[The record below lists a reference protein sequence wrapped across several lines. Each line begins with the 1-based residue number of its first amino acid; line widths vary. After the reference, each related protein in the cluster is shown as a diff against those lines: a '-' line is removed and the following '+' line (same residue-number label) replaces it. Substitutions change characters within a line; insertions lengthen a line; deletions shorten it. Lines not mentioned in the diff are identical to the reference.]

1 MAEDP
6 REIIRRRV
14 QETRQRQAEQD
25 RMAELCDVVRIAL
38 ARNDGAE
45 AVRAAESLLEAYPE
59 STTAHELM
67 GDALMLAGK
76 RTRAKDEYK
85 RAMEIEPANADAE
98 RKFAE
103 AMLFIGQVERT
114 RDILT
119 SGDISMLRGAVH
131 KDPKHAAMRSVLFPG
146 LGQLYNGDY
155 ERGVITVLLAFVL
168 FGLAA
173 WGIMEFF
180 TSAVITSSDPMS
192 AGEIVGALV
201 GCIGYVSL
209 LGWSVWDAQR
219 SSGEES
225 APTIDPD
232 AVRK

>member
-6 REIIRRRV
+6 REIVRKRA
-14 QETRQRQAEQD
+14 QETRARMAAQD
-25 RMAELCDVVRIAL
+25 RLAELCDKVRFAV
-38 ARNDGAE
+38 AANDGAA
-45 AVRAAESLLEAYPE
+45 AVRAGESLIEAFPE
-59 STTAHELM
+59 STTAHEIM
-67 GDALMLAGK
+67 GDALMAAGK

-98 RKFAE
+98 RKYAE
-103 AMLFIGQVERT
+103 AMLFIGQVQRT
-114 RDILT
+114 RSILET
-119 SGDISMLRGAVH
+119 GDISMIRGAVH
-131 KDPKHAAMRSVLFPG
+131 KDPKAAALRSVLFPG

-155 ERGVITVLLAFVL
+155 ERGVAFVVVGFIL

-173 WGIMEFF
+173 WGVMAFF

-192 AGEIVGALV
+192 AGEILGALI

-219 SSGEES
+219 DSSEETGP
-225 APTIDPD
+225 AIDPD
-232 AVRK
+232 AVDR

>member
-1 MAEDP
+1 MADDP
-6 REIIRRRV
+6 RDIIRRRV
-14 QETRQRQAEQD
+14 QANLERQAEQD
-25 RMAELCDVVRIAL
+25 LMAERCDLVRAAIS
-38 ARNDGAE
+38 RNDGAE
-45 AVRAAESLLEAYPE
+45 AVRAAESLVEAYPD

-67 GDALMLAGK
+67 GDALTLAGK

-98 RKFAE
+98 RKYAE

-114 RDILT
+114 RNLLT
-119 SGDISMLRGAVH
+119 SGDISMLRGAMH
-131 KDPKHAAMRSVLFPG
+131 KDPKHAALRSVLFPG

-155 ERGVITVLLAFVL
+155 ERGVVTVLIAFVL

-173 WGIMEFF
+173 WGVMEFF
-180 TSAVITSSDPMS
+180 TSAVITSSDPMT

-219 SSGEES
+219 RSSEM
-225 APTIDPD
+225 PTPSIDPD
-232 AVRK
+232 AVQK